1 MSTIP
6 LHLQRKF
13 EQRWAARFVSSLA
26 SIAPKS
32 ADLNGTVNDLPRPA
46 KAKKQKDTRRNY
58 EEALTTSVSPSRQ
71 TSTTQPIQD
80 YLFVARKRVGI
91 RASREYAPTA
101 RRFKPVV

>member
-32 ADLNGTVNDLPRPA
+32 ADLKGTVNDLPRPA

-71 TSTTQPIQD
+71 TSTTQPMQD

-91 RASREYAPTA
+91 QASREYAPAA